1 MASRKQPVNDPKPR
15 LHKGTGQLVVT
26 LRDSNTG
33 RRKDFYCGLYGKA
46 ESMVRYAEVVQ
57 AWKDRGRVLDAI
69 PTAPAPPA
77 DSPGQ
82 GTVASIA
89 LAYLNDLLAQGR
101 MHEKHL
107 SGLKRALGIL
117 RSIHGATPI
126 TDFGPKAL
134 KEVRKAMIDYRT
146 GKKKDRPWCRKTIN
160 ERVRHLVNMAEWA
173 VSEERAPAHWA
184 HALQSVK
191 PLKRGEF
198 SVPEGEPVKPAVIEH
213 VEAIREHVSSVVWA
227 MVQVQRYSG
236 MRAGEVCIMRLTDID
251 ITGDIWLYRPTA
263 HKNQHRGHDRV
274 VALGKKAQDA
284 IRPLL
289 TDRAIHAYLFDPRE
303 SFRQRAEANATE
315 GKSRRANQKRSP
327 TKTDR
332 TLNDHYTTATYYR
345 AIQRGCKLANVQPWG
360 THRLRHLFATEAR
373 KELGPEH
380 AQAVLGDK
388 SIKMVERYA
397 EISTQRAIEAARKI
411 G

>member
-1 MASRKQPVNDPKPR
+1 MAPKGQSKNDPKPR
-15 LHKGTGQLVVT
+15 LHKASGRLVVT
-26 LRDSNTG
+26 LTDSLSG
-33 RRKDFYCGLYGKA
+33 RRRDVYCGRYGDA
-46 ESMVRYAEVVQ
+46 QAMVRYGEVVR

-69 PTAPAPPA
+69 PTAPPA
-77 DSPGQ
+77 IDEPSH
-82 GTVASIA
+82 GTVAAVA
-89 LAYLNDLLAQGR
+89 LAYLDDLIAQGR
-101 MHEKHL
+101 MHQKHL
-107 SGLKRALGIL
+107 SGLKRTLGIL
-117 RSIHGATPI
+117 RSLHGATPV
-126 TDFGPKAL
+126 TAFGPKAL
-134 KEVRKAMIDYRT
+134 KEVRRAMIDLRI
-146 GKKKDRPWCRKTIN
+146 GKKKDRRWSRKTIN

-198 SVPEGEPVKPAVIEH
+198 GVPDGEPVRPAVVEH
-213 VEAIREHVSSVVWA
+213 VDAIREHVSNVVWA
-227 MVQVQRYSG
+227 MVQVQRHTG
-236 MRAGEVCIMRLTDID
+236 MRAGEVCIMRPIDID
-251 ITGDIWLYRPTA
+251 TSGDIWLYRPTA

-274 VALGKKAQDA
+274 VALGKQAQNA

-289 TDRAIHAYLFDPRE
+289 SGRPVHAYLFDPRE
-303 SFRQRAEANATE
+303 SFRERAQANATE
-315 GKSRRANQKRSP
+315 DKPRRATQKPSP

-332 TLNDHYTTATYYR
+332 ALNDHYTTATYYQ
-345 AIQRGCKLANVQPWG
+345 AIRRGCELAGVPIWG

-388 SIKMVERYA
+388 SIRMVERYA
-397 EISTQRAIEAARKI
+397 EISTQRAIEAARMI

>member
-1 MASRKQPVNDPKPR
+1 MAKAKQDRDPQPR
-15 LHKGTGQLVVT
+15 RHATGQLVVT
-26 LRDSNTG
+26 LQDANTG
-33 RRKDFYCGLYGKA
+33 KRKNFYCGKYGLA
-46 ESMVRYAEVVQ
+46 GSMVEYARVVQ

-69 PTAPAPPA
+69 PAPPPKLHEP
-77 DSPGQ
+77 SH
-82 GTVASIA
+82 GTVAGVA
-89 LAYLNDLLAQGR
+89 LAYLEDLIAQGR

-117 RSIHGATPI
+117 RSHYGAAPV
-126 TDFGPKAL
+126 TDFGPRAL
-134 KEVRKAMIDYRT
+134 KEVRRAMIDLRI
-146 GKKKDRPWCRKTIN
+146 GKKKDRRWSRKTIN

-191 PLKRGEF
+191 PLKQGEF
-198 SVPEGEPVKPAVIEH
+198 GVPDGKPVRPAVVDH
-213 VEAIREHVSSVVWA
+213 VQAIREHVSSVVWA
-227 MVQVQRYSG
+227 MVQVQRHTG
-236 MRAGEVCIMRLTDID
+236 MRAGEVCIMRPID
-251 ITGDIWLYRPTA
+251 LNTSADIWLYSPTA

-274 VALGKKAQDA
+274 VALGKQAQDA

-289 TDRAIHAYLFDPRE
+289 ANRPVHAYLFDPRE
-303 SFRQRAEANATE
+303 SFRERAQANATE
-315 GKSRRANQKRSP
+315 DKPRRANQIPSP

-332 TLNDHYTTATYYR
+332 TLNDHYTTATYYQ
-345 AIQRGCKLANVQPWG
+345 AIRRGCELAGVPIWG

-380 AQAVLGDK
+380 AQAVLGDR
-388 SIKMVERYA
+388 SIRMVERYA